1 MALETLK
8 SFSSILDEDT
18 EQSAARGSDVGF
30 SDYLLDVPIG
40 AVQGLSQ
47 AVQGLLQIG
56 AMPIDY
62 LANTNLLN
70 GINNLF
76 EKITPDTTTAV
87 GDITS
92 IITQFWCSL
101 CRSFKDS
108 KWDR

>member
-18 EQSAARGSDVGF
+18 KQSAARGSDVGF

-70 GINNLF
+70 GI
-76 EKITPDTTTAV
+76 E
-87 GDITS
+87 
-92 IITQFWCSL
+92 
-101 CRSFKDS
+101 
-108 KWDR
+108 